1 MHRKKLNFATL
12 CAHNNNHLKDGG
24 LKPTVP
30 PLHQSTSFH
39 FDSTEDGA
47 NKCQDYDCGYAYT
60 RDCNPTNMYLGDKIA
75 ELEEGE
81 AAMVFASGAGA
92 VSATLFMMTAAGDHV
107 IADDTLYSA
116 SHNVLDTILPRYG
129 VDVTFMDTGD
139 VELLEKTIR
148 DNTKLIYLETP
159 ANPTMKVVDLP
170 RIAEVARKHGV
181 KTVVD
186 STFATPYLQKPITQG
201 IDVVIHST
209 TKFLGGHGDALGG
222 VVVSKKDFIKELNLT
237 SLQNIGAV
245 AAPFNSWLIL
255 RGLKTLHLRMAWMC
269 DSAMKIAAWL
279 ENHPKVDTVNYPGLA
294 GNPYHEIAKRTMR
307 GYGAMISFELKG
319 GMEAGRT
326 LMDGIELCSMAVSLG
341 HADTLIQH
349 PASMTHWYTSKEDR
363 QKTGITD
370 GLIRLA
376 VGLEAPEDIIDDLAQ
391 ALERV

>member
-1 MHRKKLNFATL
+1 MENKKLSFATQ
-12 CAHNNNHLKDGG
+12 CAQNDLHLRDGG

-47 NKCQDYDCGYAYT
+47 SKCQDYDCGYAYT
-60 RDCNPTNMYLGDKIA
+60 RDCNPTNRYLGDKIA

-92 VSATLFMMTAAGDHV
+92 VSAVLFMMTAAGDHV
-107 IADDTLYSA
+107 IADNTLYSA

-139 VELLEKTIR
+139 EALLEAAIR
-148 DNTKLIYLETP
+148 NNTKLIYLETP

-170 RIAEVARKHGV
+170 GIANIAKKHGV
-181 KTVVD
+181 TTVVD
-186 STFATPYLQKPITQG
+186 STFATPYLQKPIVQG

-222 VVVSKKDFIKELNLT
+222 VVVSNKEFIKELNLT

-255 RGLKTLHLRMAWMC
+255 RGLKTLHVRMAWMC
-269 DSAMKIAAWL
+269 DSAMKIATWL
-279 ENHPKVDTVNYPGLA
+279 EQHPKVATVNYPGLKN
-294 GNPYHEIAKRTMR
+294 NPYHDIATRTMN

-319 GMEAGRT
+319 GMEAGRK
-326 LMDGIELCSMAVSLG
+326 LMDGIKLCSMAVSLG

-363 QKTGITD
+363 EKTGITD

-376 VGLEAPEDIIDDLAQ
+376 VGLEGPEDIIADLDQ
-391 ALERV
+391 AMRQV